1 MNRPAGCCLAK
12 SSVIRVPDD
21 DHVKRTWNKHEVC
34 EHILLKWLQ
43 NSLRVTESKFDP
55 RSRQNYIT
63 DWIKDGITDRITDRE
78 MERFE
83 RKKIVNIIIIC
94 KIISEKSK
102 IWWLKLEMLRNSQNE
117 VCDLMECRL
126 HCKFLH
132 SKTPCSHLQTAESRS
147 AV

>member
-1 MNRPAGCCLAK
+1 M
-12 SSVIRVPDD
+12 
-21 DHVKRTWNKHEVC
+21 
-34 EHILLKWLQ
+34 
-43 NSLRVTESKFDP
+43 
-55 RSRQNYIT
+55 

-78 MERFE
+78 IESFE

-102 IWWLKLEMLRNSQNE
+102 IWWLKLEMLRNSQNK

-132 SKTPCSHLQTAESRS
+132 SETPCSHLQTAESRS